1 MDASIPL
8 YPLVVVPVGAAI
20 YLFWR
25 RARWHRAVL
34 AEGVPLHRS
43 DRIGER
49 IKGLG
54 VFVVGQRRLLQD
66 IGPGLAHA
74 FVFWGFIVLLATT
87 GNYIT
92 NGLVETI
99 LAWPFGGFLWSLV
112 TLFANVFIGLVLA
125 SVLYYVVRRVIVR
138 PARLA
143 LTRDAFVIL
152 SLIFL
157 IVLTELVGDAFVYVL
172 EPEHQARP
180 WAILAGPLSALLAP
194 LGVEV
199 ASIGFAVMAW
209 AHIGLVL
216 GFGAY
221 LPYSKHLHIISSEP
235 NVYFRNL
242 EPRGALRKMDLEA
255 EPEDG
260 SEPVFGARGL
270 KDLTWRHLLDPLACT
285 ECGRC
290 MEFCPASMTGKTLSP
305 KHLMEGLRDQIWAS
319 ETALA
324 AAASAQR
331 AWKGG
336 ANGGAAAAEDALALA
351 RGRAEEALSLPLID
365 NAIPEEAVWQCT
377 TCGWCVEGCPVLIE
391 HVDTIVEIRRNAVL
405 EESRFPKELN
415 TAFRN
420 MENAGNPWGQPKSA
434 RLDWARGM
442 DVPVLG
448 QDDALPARPA
458 GSGTPWK
465 TVYES
470 APAGDPLDGRVLFWI
485 GCAGAFD
492 DRNRKVVR
500 AMAQLLRQAE
510 VPFAVLGSGETC
522 TGDPARRAGN
532 EYLFQ
537 MLAEENVATLS
548 AAHGEHGIGTI
559 VATCPH
565 CFNTIK
571 NEYPQFGLRGVQ
583 VIHHTQLL
591 DRLVADGRLVAGE
604 HHEAVVAYHDAC
616 YLGRYNGVYDEGRRV
631 VEAVPGQSI
640 VEMDLHHR
648 KGMCCGAGGARMW
661 MEEREGT
668 RINHKRVEQALAK
681 TPDEI
686 ATSCPFCLIMLRDGT
701 TDLERTDVAVRDV
714 AELLADATGAWS
726 RDVAEGDGE
735 RLQNGGRDTRDRVS
749 NLTRCGIRD
758 LMRNPQNPP
767 YEVAEC

>member
-1 MDASIPL
+1 MDATIPF
-8 YPLVVVPVGAAI
+8 YPLVVVPIVMAI
-20 YLFWR
+20 ALFWR
-25 RARWHRAVL
+25 RARWHMAILRL
-34 AEGVPLHRS
+34 GQPLNRT
-43 DRIGER
+43 DRIGKR
-49 IKGLG
+49 IGALG
-54 VFVVGQRRLLQD
+54 VFVFGQRRLLQD
-66 IGPGLAHA
+66 PGPGLAHA

-92 NGLVETI
+92 NGLVEAI
-99 LAWPFGGFLWSLV
+99 VGWPLGGFFWSV
-112 TLFANVFIGLVLA
+112 IVFFANVFVGLVLA
-125 SVLYYVVRRVIVR
+125 SVVYYVVRRVVVR

-152 SLIFL
+152 GLIFA
-157 IVLTELVGDAFVYVL
+157 IVLTELIGDAFAYVV
-172 EPEHQARP
+172 EPDAPART
-180 WAILAGPLSALLAP
+180 WAVLAGPLSVALAP
-194 LGVEV
+194 MGAEAALV
-199 ASIGFAVMAW
+199 GFGLMAW

-235 NVYFRNL
+235 NVYFKSL

-260 SEPVFGARGL
+260 SEPVFGARTL
-270 KDLTWRHLLDPLACT
+270 EDLTWRHLLDPLACT

-290 MEFCPASMTGKTLSP
+290 MEFCPASVTGKTLSP
-305 KHLMEGLRDQIWAS
+305 KHLMEGMRDQILAA

-336 ANGGAAAAEDALALA
+336 ANGGAAASEDALGLA
-351 RGRAEEALSLPLID
+351 RQRAEEALTLPLID

-415 TAFRN
+415 AAFRN
-420 MENAGNPWGQPKSA
+420 MENAGNPWGQPKAS
-434 RLDWARGM
+434 RLDWAKGL
-442 DVPVLG
+442 DVPVLAEA
-448 QDDALPARPA
+448 DASRAAPSVNGDAWRTIFEARPTHDA
-458 GSGTPWK
+458 
-465 TVYES
+465 
-470 APAGDPLDGRVLFWI
+470 LDGRVLFWV

-500 AMAQLLRQAE
+500 AMAQLLRQAD
-510 VPFAVLGSGETC
+510 VSFAVLGPRETC

-548 AAHGEHGIGTI
+548 AAHADHGISTI

-565 CFNTIK
+565 CFNTIR
-571 NEYPQFGLRGVQ
+571 NEYPQFGLRGIQ

-591 DRLVADGRLVAGE
+591 DRLVADGRLVPSE

-616 YLGRYNGVYDEGRRV
+616 YLGRYNQVYDEGRRV
-631 VEAVPGQSI
+631 VESVPGQSI

-648 KGMCCGAGGARMW
+648 RGMCCGAGGARMW
-661 MEEREGT
+661 MEEREGK
-668 RINHKRVEQALAK
+668 RINHKRVEQALEK

-686 ATSCPFCLIMLRDGT
+686 ATACPFCLIMLRDGT

-714 AELLADATGAWS
+714 AELLADATGAWQ
-726 RDVAEGDGE
+726 REV
-735 RLQNGGRDTRDRVS
+735 GG
-749 NLTRCGIRD
+749 
-758 LMRNPQNPP
+758 P
-767 YEVAEC
+767 EA

>member
-1 MDASIPL
+1 MEASIPY
-8 YPLVVVPVGAAI
+8 YPLIVVPIVAAA

-25 RARWHRAVL
+25 GARWHLAVL
-34 AEGVPLHRS
+34 RSGRPLDRFDRVP
-43 DRIGER
+43 ER
-49 IKGLG
+49 IASLG
-54 VFVVGQRRLLQD
+54 VFVFGQRRLLQD

-74 FVFWGFIVLLATT
+74 FIFWGFIVLLATT
-87 GNYIT
+87 GNYLT
-92 NGLVETI
+92 NGLVEAIVGWPLGGLLWNVTI
-99 LAWPFGGFLWSLV
+99 A
-112 TLFANVFIGLVLA
+112 FANIFVALVLA
-125 SVLYYVVRRVIVR
+125 AVVYYAARRIVVR
-138 PARLA
+138 PTRLA

-152 SLIFL
+152 ALIFG
-157 IVLTELVGDAFVYVL
+157 IVLTEWFGDALAYVV
-172 EPEHQARP
+172 EPDAGSRS
-180 WAILAGPLSALLAP
+180 WALLAGPLSVP
-194 LGVEV
+194 LEAIGPE
-199 ASIGFAVMAW
+199 AAGIGFGVIGW
-209 AHIGLVL
+209 AHILLVL

-255 EPEDG
+255 EPEEG
-260 SEPVFGARGL
+260 EELPVFGAKGL
-270 KDLTWRHLLDPLACT
+270 KDLTWRHLADGLACT

-305 KHLMEGLRDQIWAS
+305 KHLMEGLRDQIVAA

-336 ANGGAAAAEDALALA
+336 ASGGAAASQDALGLA
-351 RGRAEEALSLPLID
+351 RERATEALSLPLMD

-415 TAFRN
+415 AAFRN

-434 RLDWARGM
+434 RLDWAK
-442 DVPVLG
+442 DLELDVLG
-448 QDDALPARPA
+448 GTDRRLAAPVRAADRPWRTIHSSVPMQDALA
-458 GSGTPWK
+458 
-465 TVYES
+465 
-470 APAGDPLDGRVLFWI
+470 GRVLFWI

-500 AMAQLLRQAE
+500 AMAQLLKQAD
-510 VPFAVLGSGETC
+510 VPFAVLGARETC

-532 EYLFQ
+532 EYLYQ

-548 AAHGEHGIGTI
+548 AAHAEHGISTI

-565 CFNTIK
+565 CFNTIR
-571 NEYPQFGLRGVQ
+571 NEYPQFGLVGVE

-591 DRLVADGRLVAGE
+591 DRLVAEGRLVPAQ

-616 YLGRYNGVYDEGRRV
+616 YLGRYNEVYDEGRRV
-631 VEAVPGQSI
+631 VESVPGQTV
-640 VEMDLHHR
+640 VEMDLNHR

-668 RINHKRVEQALAK
+668 RINHRRVEQALEKSPNA
-681 TPDEI
+681 I
-686 ATSCPFCLIMLRDGT
+686 ATACPFCLIMLRDGT
-701 TDLERTDVAVRDV
+701 TDLGRTDVAVKDV
-714 AELLADATGAWS
+714 AELLADATGAW
-726 RDVAEGDGE
+726 
-735 RLQNGGRDTRDRVS
+735 TR
-749 NLTRCGIRD
+749 
-758 LMRNPQNPP
+758 
-767 YEVAEC
+767 EVAVATPDAIDPSAAGG

>member
-1 MDASIPL
+1 MEASIPF
-8 YPLVVVPVGAAI
+8 YPLVVVPIAAAI
-20 YLFWR
+20 FLFWR
-25 RARWHRAVL
+25 RARWHLAVL
-34 AEGVPLHRS
+34 REGRPLDRS
-43 DRIGER
+43 DRVGAR
-49 IKGLG
+49 IASLG
-54 VFVVGQRRLLQD
+54 VFVFGQRRLLQD
-66 IGPGLAHA
+66 LGPGLTHA
-74 FVFWGFIVLLATT
+74 FVFWGFLVLLATT

-99 LAWPFGGFLWSLV
+99 LGWPFGGFAWSVV
-112 TLFANVFIGLVLA
+112 TLFANVFVGLVLA
-125 SVLYYVVRRVIVR
+125 SVVYYVVRRTVVR

-152 SLIFL
+152 TLIFL
-157 IVLTELVGDAFVYVL
+157 IVLTELIGDAYVYVL
-172 EPEHQARP
+172 DPEHHARMF
-180 WAILAGPLSALLAP
+180 AVLAGPLSLVLEPMGTRAA
-194 LGVEV
+194 E
-199 ASIGFAVMAW
+199 IGYGAMAW
-209 AHIGLVL
+209 AHIWLVL

-255 EPEDG
+255 EPEEG
-260 SEPVFGARGL
+260 EELPVFGAKSL
-270 KDLTWRHLLDPLACT
+270 QDLTWRHLLDPLACT

-290 MEFCPASMTGKTLSP
+290 MEFCPASATGKTLSP
-305 KHLMEGLRDQIWAS
+305 KHLMEGLRDQIWAA

-336 ANGGAAAAEDALALA
+336 ASGGAAASEDTLTLA
-351 RGRAEEALSLPLID
+351 RERAEEALTLPLID

-405 EESRFPKELN
+405 EESKFPKELN
-415 TAFRN
+415 AAFRN

-434 RLDWARGM
+434 RLDWAKGL

-448 QDDALPARPA
+448 KADGPPRATEGRWR
-458 GSGTPWK
+458 TIH
-465 TVYES
+465 ES
-470 APAGDPLDGRVLFWI
+470 SPTRDPLEGRVLFWI

-500 AMAQLLRQAE
+500 AMAQLLTQAE

-532 EYLFQ
+532 EYLYQ

-548 AAHGEHGIGTI
+548 AAHAEHGISTI

-565 CFNTIK
+565 CFNTIR
-571 NEYPQFGLRGVQ
+571 NEYPQFGLTGVQ

-591 DRLVADGRLVAGE
+591 DRLVADGRLVPTE
-604 HHEAVVAYHDAC
+604 HHDAVVAYHDAC
-616 YLGRYNGVYDEGRRV
+616 YLGRYNDVYDEGRRV
-631 VEAVPGQSI
+631 VESVPGQSI

-661 MEEREGT
+661 MEEHEGQ
-668 RINHKRVEQALAK
+668 RINHRRTQQALEK
-681 TPDEI
+681 EPNEI
-686 ATSCPFCLIMLRDGT
+686 ATACPFCLIMLRDGT

-714 AELLADATGAWS
+714 AELLADATGAWN
-726 RDVAEGDGE
+726 RDVASGPE
-735 RLQNGGRDTRDRVS
+735 DRAA
-749 NLTRCGIRD
+749 
-758 LMRNPQNPP
+758 P
-767 YEVAEC
+767 

>member
-1 MDASIPL
+1 MEASIPY
-8 YPLVVVPVGAAI
+8 YPLIVVPVAAAVF
-20 YLFWR
+20 LFWR
-25 RARWHRAVL
+25 RARWHMAILR
-34 AEGVPLHRS
+34 EGLPLDRS
-43 DRIGER
+43 DRVGAR
-49 IKGLG
+49 IASVL
-54 VFVVGQRRLLQD
+54 VFVFGQRRLLQD
-66 IGPGLAHA
+66 LGPGLTHA
-74 FVFWGFIVLLATT
+74 FVFWGFVVLLATT

-99 LAWPFGGFLWSLV
+99 LAWPVGGVLWSVV
-112 TLFANVFIGLVLA
+112 TFFANLLIGLVLA
-125 SVLYYVVRRVIVR
+125 SVAYYVVRRTVTR

-152 SLIFL
+152 GLIFL
-157 IVLTELVGDAFVYVL
+157 IVVTEWVGDAFVYVL
-172 EPEHQARP
+172 DPEHHARP
-180 WAILAGPLSALLAP
+180 WALLAGPLSLALEPFGTRVAEIGY
-194 LGVEV
+194 GVM
-199 ASIGFAVMAW
+199 GW
-209 AHIGLVL
+209 THIWLVL

-255 EPEDG
+255 EPDDG
-260 SEPVFGARGL
+260 SEPVFGAKGL

-290 MEFCPASMTGKTLSP
+290 MEFCPASVTGKTLSP
-305 KHLMEGLRDQIWAS
+305 KHLMEGMRDQIWAA

-336 ANGGAAAAEDALALA
+336 AAGGAAASEDALQLA
-351 RGRAEEALSLPLID
+351 RGRATEALSLPLMD

-405 EESRFPKELN
+405 EEAKFPKELN
-415 TAFRN
+415 AAFRN
-420 MENAGNPWGQPKSA
+420 MENAGNPWGQPKSS
-434 RLDWARGM
+434 RLDWAKGLE
-442 DVPVLG
+442 VPVLG
-448 QDDALPARPA
+448 EAPPLARNA
-458 GSGTPWK
+458 
-465 TVYES
+465 S
-470 APAGDPLDGRVLFWI
+470 APWRTIHSSTPASDVLDGRVLFWI

-500 AMAQLLRQAE
+500 AMAQLLRQAD

-532 EYLFQ
+532 EYLYQ

-548 AAHGEHGIGTI
+548 AAHADHGISTI

-565 CFNTIK
+565 CFNTIR
-571 NEYPQFGLRGVQ
+571 NEYPQFGLTGVQ

-591 DRLVADGRLVAGE
+591 DRLVADGRLVPSE

-616 YLGRYNGVYDEGRRV
+616 YLGRYNDVYDQGRRV
-631 VEAVPGQSI
+631 VESVPGQSI

-661 MEEREGT
+661 MEEREGQ
-668 RINHKRVEQALAK
+668 RINHRRVEQALEK
-681 TPDEI
+681 SPDEI
-686 ATSCPFCLIMLRDGT
+686 ATACPFCLIMLRDGT
-701 TDLERTDVAVRDV
+701 TDLSRTDVAVRDV
-714 AELLADATGAWS
+714 AELLADATGAWQ
-726 RDVAEGDGE
+726 REIAPPEVGADGSAD
-735 RLQNGGRDTRDRVS
+735 GV
-749 NLTRCGIRD
+749 
-758 LMRNPQNPP
+758 RN
-767 YEVAEC
+767 EA

>member
-1 MDASIPL
+1 MRAPVEATIPF
-8 YPLVVVPVGAAI
+8 YPLVLVPVVAAAF
-20 YLFWR
+20 LFWR
-25 RARWHRAVL
+25 RARWHVALLRA
-34 AEGVPLHRS
+34 GRPLDRS
-43 DRIGER
+43 DRPLER
-49 IKGLG
+49 IKALG
-54 VFVVGQRRLLQD
+54 VFVFGQRRLLQD
-66 IGPGLAHA
+66 LGPGLTHA

-87 GNYIT
+87 GNYLT

-99 LAWPFGGFLWSLV
+99 LAWPLGGFAWAV
-112 TLFANVFIGLVLA
+112 VVLFANVFVGLVLA
-125 SVLYYVVRRVIVR
+125 SVIYYVVRRTIVR

-152 SLIFL
+152 GLIFS
-157 IVLTELVGDAFVYVL
+157 IVATEWIGDAFAYVV
-172 EPEHQARP
+172 EPDDPSRT
-180 WAILAGPLSALLAP
+180 WAVMAGPLSLAL
-194 LGVEV
+194 GG
-199 ASIGFAVMAW
+199 IGAESALVGYGIAGW
-209 AHIGLVL
+209 AHIVLVL

-221 LPYSKHLHIISSEP
+221 LPYSKHLHILTSEP
-235 NVYFRNL
+235 NTYFKNL
-242 EPRGALRKMDLEA
+242 RPRGELRAMDLEA
-255 EPEDG
+255 EPAEG
-260 SEPVFGARGL
+260 EPEPVFGARGL

-290 MEFCPASMTGKTLSP
+290 MEFCPASVTGKTLSP
-305 KHLMEGLRDQIWAS
+305 KHLMEGLRDQILVA

-336 ANGGAAAAEDALALA
+336 ANGGAAASEDALNLA
-351 RGRAEEALSLPLID
+351 RQRAEEALSLPLVD

-434 RLDWARGM
+434 RLDWARDL

-448 QDDALPARPA
+448 QTDARAPRSNGA
-458 GSGTPWK
+458 TPWR
-465 TVYES
+465 TIHAT
-470 APAGDPLDGRVLFWI
+470 APTGDPLDGGRVLFWV

-500 AMAQLLRQAE
+500 AMARLLQQAA
-510 VPFAVLGSGETC
+510 VPFAVLGPRETC

-532 EYLFQ
+532 EYLYQ
-537 MLAEENVATLS
+537 MLAEENVATLA
-548 AAHGEHGIGTI
+548 AAHAEHGISTI

-565 CFNTIK
+565 CFNTIA
-571 NEYPQFGLRGVQ
+571 NEYPQFGLSGVR

-591 DRLVADGRLVAGE
+591 DRLVAEGRLVPAE

-631 VEAVPGQSI
+631 VESVPGQSV

-648 KGMCCGAGGARMW
+648 RGMCCGAGGARMW
-661 MEEREGT
+661 MEEREGQ
-668 RINHKRVEQALAK
+668 RINHRRAEQALAK
-681 TPDEI
+681 DPNEI
-686 ATSCPFCLIMLRDGT
+686 ATACPFCLIMLRDGT
-701 TDLERTDVAVRDV
+701 TDLGRTDVGVRDV
-714 AELLADATGAWS
+714 AELLADATGAWT
-726 RDVAEGDGE
+726 RDVAVPDSGARADG
-735 RLQNGGRDTRDRVS
+735 
-749 NLTRCGIRD
+749 
-758 LMRNPQNPP
+758 
-767 YEVAEC
+767 

>member
-1 MDASIPL
+1 MDASIPF
-8 YPLVVVPVGAAI
+8 YPLIVVPIGTAI

-25 RARWHRAVL
+25 RARWHMAVL
-34 AEGVPLHRS
+34 GEGQPLVRS
-43 DRIGER
+43 DRIGDR
-49 IKGLG
+49 IRALG
-54 VFVVGQRRLLQD
+54 VFVFGQRRLLQD
-66 IGPGLAHA
+66 PGPGLAHA

-92 NGLVETI
+92 NGLVEAI
-99 LAWPFGGFLWSLV
+99 LGWPFGGFAWSVV
-112 TLFANVFIGLVLA
+112 TFFANVFVGLVLA
-125 SVLYYVVRRVIVR
+125 SVLYYVVRRTIVR

-143 LTRDAFVIL
+143 LTRDAFIIL
-152 SLIFL
+152 GLIFL
-157 IVLTELVGDAFVYVL
+157 IVLTELLGDAFVYVL
-172 EPEHQARP
+172 DPEHHARP
-180 WAILAGPLSALLAP
+180 WAILAGPLSVVLAP
-194 LGVEV
+194 MGTE
-199 ASIGFAVMAW
+199 AAGIGFGVMAW

-216 GFGAY
+216 AFGAY

-242 EPRGALRKMDLEA
+242 EPRGALRKMDLEV
-255 EPEDG
+255 EPDDG
-260 SEPVFGARGL
+260 SEPVFGAKGL

-336 ANGGAAAAEDALALA
+336 ADGGAAASEDALQLA
-351 RGRAEEALSLPLID
+351 QARATEALSLPLID

-434 RLDWARGM
+434 RLDWAKGM

-448 QDDALPARPA
+448 QADGALPRPPVA
-458 GSGTPWK
+458 GTPWR
-465 TVYES
+465 TVYEP
-470 APAGDPLDGRVLFWI
+470 APAGDPLDGGVLFWI

-500 AMAQLLRQAE
+500 AMAQLLQQAE
-510 VPFAVLGSGETC
+510 VPFAVLGSRETC

-548 AAHGEHGIGTI
+548 AAHAEHGIGTI

-565 CFNTIK
+565 CFNTIR

-591 DRLVADGRLVAGE
+591 DRLVAERRLVPSE

-616 YLGRYNGVYDEGRRV
+616 YLGRYNQVYDEGRRV
-631 VEAVPGQSI
+631 VESVPGQTI

-661 MEEREGT
+661 MEEREGQ
-668 RINHKRVEQALAK
+668 RINHRRVEQALEK
-681 TPDEI
+681 SPDEI

-726 RDVAEGDGE
+726 RDVASEESPTGSG
-735 RLQNGGRDTRDRVS
+735 
-749 NLTRCGIRD
+749 
-758 LMRNPQNPP
+758 
-767 YEVAEC
+767 

>member
-1 MDASIPL
+1 MEASIPF
-8 YPLVVVPVGAAI
+8 YPVIVVPIGAAI
-20 YLFWR
+20 YMFWR
-25 RARWHRAVL
+25 RARWHLAVL
-34 AEGVPLHRS
+34 REGRPLERS

-49 IKGLG
+49 IKALG
-54 VFVVGQRRLLQD
+54 VFVFGQRRLLQD

-99 LAWPFGGFLWSLV
+99 LAWPLGGFAWSVV
-112 TLFANVFIGLVLA
+112 TLFANVFVGLVLA
-125 SVLYYVVRRVIVR
+125 AVAYYVVRRTITR

-143 LTRDAFVIL
+143 LTRDAFIILGLIL
-152 SLIFL
+152 S
-157 IVLTELVGDAFVYVL
+157 IVLTELLGDAFAYVL
-172 EPEHQARP
+172 EPAHQARP
-180 WAILAGPLSALLAP
+180 WAVLAGPLAGALAP
-194 LGVEV
+194 
-199 ASIGFAVMAW
+199 IGSEAAGIGYGAMAW

-216 GFGAY
+216 AFGAY

-260 SEPVFGARGL
+260 SELVFGAKGL

-290 MEFCPASMTGKTLSP
+290 MEFCPASATGKTLSP
-305 KHLMEGLRDQIWAS
+305 KHLMEGLRDQILVA

-336 ANGGAAAAEDALALA
+336 ANGGAAASEDALALA
-351 RGRAEEALSLPLID
+351 TARAEEALSLPLID

-415 TAFRN
+415 AAFRN

-434 RLDWARGM
+434 RLDWAKGL

-448 QDDALPARPA
+448 QAAPLARPA
-458 GSGTPWK
+458 GGGPWR
-465 TVYES
+465 TVFES
-470 APAGDPLDGRVLFWI
+470 APTGDPLAGGVLFWI

-500 AMAQLLRQAE
+500 AMAQLLKQAE

-548 AAHGEHGIGTI
+548 AAHAQHGIGTI

-591 DRLVADGRLVAGE
+591 DRLVAEGRLVPSE

-616 YLGRYNGVYDEGRRV
+616 YLGRYNEVYDEGRLV
-631 VEAVPGQSI
+631 VESVPGQSI

-661 MEEREGT
+661 MEEREGQ
-668 RINHKRVEQALAK
+668 RINHRRVEQALAK
-681 TPDEI
+681 QPDEI

-714 AELLADATGAWS
+714 AELLAEATGAWTTEVTS
-726 RDVAEGDGE
+726 PRPQLSTDGGE
-735 RLQNGGRDTRDRVS
+735 SDTGGAAPR
-749 NLTRCGIRD
+749 G
-758 LMRNPQNPP
+758 
-767 YEVAEC
+767 

>member
-1 MDASIPL
+1 MEASIPY
-8 YPLVVVPVGAAI
+8 YPLIVVPVAAAVF
-20 YLFWR
+20 LFWR
-25 RARWHRAVL
+25 RARWHMAILR
-34 AEGVPLHRS
+34 EGLPLDRS
-43 DRIGER
+43 DRIGAR
-49 IKGLG
+49 IASL
-54 VFVVGQRRLLQD
+54 VVYVVGQRRLLQD
-66 IGPGLAHA
+66 LGPGLTHA
-74 FVFWGFIVLLATT
+74 FVFWGFLVLLATT
-87 GNYIT
+87 GNYVT
-92 NGLVETI
+92 NGLVEAI
-99 LAWPFGGFLWSLV
+99 VAWPFGGLLWSVV
-112 TLFANVFIGLVLA
+112 TFIANVFIGLVLA
-125 SVLYYVVRRVIVR
+125 SVVYFVVRRTVTR

-143 LTRDAFVIL
+143 LTRDAFIIL
-152 SLIFL
+152 GLIFL
-157 IVLTELVGDAFVYVL
+157 IVLTEWVGDAFVYVL
-172 EPEHQARP
+172 DPGHHARP
-180 WAILAGPLSALLAP
+180 WAVVAGPLSLALEP
-194 LGVEV
+194 LGTRVAEV
-199 ASIGFAVMAW
+199 GYGVMGW
-209 AHIGLVL
+209 AHIWLVL

-242 EPRGALRKMDLEA
+242 EPRGALRMMDLEA

-260 SEPVFGARGL
+260 SEPVFGAKGL

-290 MEFCPASMTGKTLSP
+290 MEFCPASVTGKTLSP
-305 KHLMEGLRDQIWAS
+305 KHLMEGLRDQIWAA

-336 ANGGAAAAEDALALA
+336 ASGGAAASEDALHLA
-351 RGRAEEALSLPLID
+351 RGRAEEALSLPLMD

-405 EESRFPKELN
+405 EESKFPKELN
-415 TAFRN
+415 AAFRN
-420 MENAGNPWGQPKSA
+420 MESAGNPWGQPKSS
-434 RLDWARGM
+434 RLDWAKGL

-448 QDDALPARPA
+448 DAAPPPSRNGDLPWRTIH
-458 GSGTPWK
+458 S
-465 TVYES
+465 S
-470 APAGDPLDGRVLFWI
+470 APAGDVLDGRVLFWI

-500 AMAQLLRQAE
+500 AMAQLLRQAG

-532 EYLFQ
+532 EYLYQ

-548 AAHGEHGIGTI
+548 AAHAEHGISTI

-565 CFNTIK
+565 CFNTIR
-571 NEYPQFGLRGVQ
+571 NEYPQFGLTGMQ

-591 DRLVADGRLVAGE
+591 DRLVADGRLVPSE

-616 YLGRYNGVYDEGRRV
+616 YLGRYNEVYDEGRRV
-631 VEAVPGQSI
+631 VESVPGQSI

-661 MEEREGT
+661 MEEREGQ
-668 RINHKRVEQALAK
+668 RINHRRVEQALEK
-681 TPDEI
+681 SPDEI
-686 ATSCPFCLIMLRDGT
+686 ATACPFCLIMLRDGT

-714 AELLADATGAWS
+714 AELLADATGAWQ
-726 RDVAEGDGE
+726 RDVASSAAQLESDG
-735 RLQNGGRDTRDRVS
+735 
-749 NLTRCGIRD
+749 
-758 LMRNPQNPP
+758 
-767 YEVAEC
+767 

>member
-1 MDASIPL
+1 MEASIPF
-8 YPLVVVPVGAAI
+8 YPLVVVPVAAAI
-20 YLFWR
+20 VLFWR
-25 RARWHRAVL
+25 RARWHVAVL
-34 AEGVPLHRS
+34 KAGRPLDRS
-43 DRIGER
+43 DRVLDR
-49 IKGLG
+49 IKALG
-54 VFVVGQRRLLQD
+54 VFVFGQRRLLQD
-66 IGPGLAHA
+66 LGPGLTHA
-74 FVFWGFIVLLATT
+74 FVFWGFVVLLATT
-87 GNYIT
+87 GNYVT

-99 LAWPFGGFLWSLV
+99 VAWPFGGFFWNV
-112 TLFANVFIGLVLA
+112 TVLFANVFVGLVLA
-125 SVLYYVVRRVIVR
+125 SVMYYVVRRTITR
-138 PARLA
+138 PTRLA

-152 SLIFL
+152 GLIFS
-157 IVLTELVGDAFVYVL
+157 IVLSEWIGDAMAYVV
-172 EPEHQARP
+172 EPDDGSRS
-180 WAILAGPLSALLAP
+180 WALLAGPLSLALERIGP
-194 LGVEV
+194 ES
-199 ASIGFAVMAW
+199 ASIGFGVAAW
-209 AHIGLVL
+209 AHILLVL

-255 EPEDG
+255 EPEEG
-260 SEPVFGARGL
+260 EELPVFGAKGL
-270 KDLTWRHLLDPLACT
+270 KDLTWRHLADGLACT

-305 KHLMEGLRDQIWAS
+305 KHLMEGLRDQIAAA

-336 ANGGAAAAEDALALA
+336 ANGGAPASEDALGLA
-351 RGRAEEALSLPLID
+351 RARAEEALSLPLMD

-415 TAFRN
+415 AAFRN
-420 MENAGNPWGQPKSA
+420 MENAGNPWGQPKSS
-434 RLDWARGM
+434 RLDWARDL

-448 QDDALPARPA
+448 QTDAPRPA
-458 GSGTPWK
+458 ATSDGRRWRTIHESTP
-465 TVYES
+465 TH
-470 APAGDPLDGRVLFWI
+470 DPLDGRVLFWV

-500 AMAQLLRQAE
+500 AMAQLLKQAE

-532 EYLFQ
+532 EYLYQ

-548 AAHGEHGIGTI
+548 AAHAEHGISTV
-559 VATCPH
+559 VATCPL
-565 CFNTIK
+565 CFNTIR
-571 NEYPQFGLRGVQ
+571 NEYPQFGLTGVQ

-591 DRLVADGRLVAGE
+591 DRLVAEGRLIPSE
-604 HHEAVVAYHDAC
+604 HNEAVVAYHDAC
-616 YLGRYNGVYDEGRRV
+616 YLGRYNEVYDEGRRV
-631 VEAVPGQSI
+631 VESVPGQSV

-668 RINHKRVEQALAK
+668 RINHRRVEQALSK
-681 TPDEI
+681 SPDEI
-686 ATSCPFCLIMLRDGT
+686 ATACPFCLIMLRDGT
-701 TDLERTDVAVRDV
+701 TDLDRTDVAVRDV
-714 AELLADATGAWS
+714 AELLADATGAWK
-726 RDVAEGDGE
+726 RDVGSPRIDALPLD
-735 RLQNGGRDTRDRVS
+735 VS
-749 NLTRCGIRD
+749 FR
-758 LMRNPQNPP
+758 P
-767 YEVAEC
+767 

>member
-1 MDASIPL
+1 MEATIPF
-8 YPLVVVPVGAAI
+8 YPLIVVPIGAAI
-20 YLFWR
+20 FLFWR
-25 RARWHRAVL
+25 RARWHMAILRSGRPL
-34 AEGVPLHRS
+34 DRFDRVP
-43 DRIGER
+43 ER
-49 IKGLG
+49 IKALG
-54 VFVVGQRRLLQD
+54 IFVFGQKRLLQD
-66 IGPGLAHA
+66 IGPGLTHA

-87 GNYIT
+87 GNYLT
-92 NGLVETI
+92 NGLVETV
-99 LAWPFGGFLWSLV
+99 LAWPFGGFAWSVV
-112 TLFANVFIGLVLA
+112 TFFANLFVGLVLA
-125 SVLYYVVRRVIVR
+125 SVIYYVVRRTVRR

-152 SLIFL
+152 GLIFA
-157 IVLTELVGDAFVYVL
+157 IVLTEWIGDAFVYVL
-172 EPEHQARP
+172 DPEHHARP
-180 WAILAGPLSALLAP
+180 WALLAGPLSLALEGMGREAGAIGY
-194 LGVEV
+194 GVM
-199 ASIGFAVMAW
+199 GW
-209 AHIGLVL
+209 AHIVLVL

-242 EPRGALRKMDLEA
+242 EPKGALRKMDLEA
-255 EPEDG
+255 EPAEG
-260 SEPVFGARGL
+260 EPEPVFGAKGL
-270 KDLTWRHLLDPLACT
+270 KDLTWRHLADGLACT

-305 KHLMEGLRDQIWAS
+305 KHLMEGLRDQMAAA

-336 ANGGAAAAEDALALA
+336 ANGGAAASEDALQLA
-351 RGRAEEALSLPLID
+351 RGRAEEALSLPLMD
-365 NAIPEEAVWQCT
+365 NVIPEEAVWQCT

-415 TAFRN
+415 AAFRN
-420 MENAGNPWGQPKSA
+420 MENAGNPWGQPKAA
-434 RLDWARGM
+434 RMDWAKGL
-442 DVPVLG
+442 DVSVLG
-448 QDDALPARPA
+448 QADAPPRRMPIVDQ
-458 GSGTPWK
+458 PWR
-465 TVYES
+465 TIHAS
-470 APAGDPLDGRVLFWI
+470 APMGDPLAGRVLLWI

-500 AMAQLLRQAE
+500 AMAQLLRQADL
-510 VPFAVLGSGETC
+510 PFAVLGSAETC

-532 EYLFQ
+532 EYLYQ

-548 AAHGEHGIGTI
+548 AAHAEHGISTI

-565 CFNTIK
+565 CFNTIR
-571 NEYPQFGLRGVQ
+571 NEYPQFGLTGVQ

-591 DRLVADGRLVAGE
+591 DRLVADGRLVPAE

-616 YLGRYNGVYDEGRRV
+616 YLGRYNEVYDEGRRV
-631 VEAVPGQSI
+631 VESVPGQSV

-661 MEEREGT
+661 MEEREGK
-668 RINHKRVEQALAK
+668 RINHKRVEQALEK
-681 TPDEI
+681 SPDEI
-686 ATSCPFCLIMLRDGT
+686 ATACPFCLIMLRDGT

-714 AELLADATGAWS
+714 AELLADATGAWQ
-726 RDVAEGDGE
+726 RDVGTPPAGSDAE
-735 RLQNGGRDTRDRVS
+735 TS
-749 NLTRCGIRD
+749 
-758 LMRNPQNPP
+758 
-767 YEVAEC
+767 A

>member
-1 MDASIPL
+1 MAPSMDATIPY
-8 YPLVVVPVGAAI
+8 YPLVAVPIAAAI
-20 YLFWR
+20 VLFWR
-25 RARWHRAVL
+25 RARWHL
-34 AEGVPLHRS
+34 AILSAGRPLHRTS
-43 DRIGER
+43 RIGAR
-49 IKGLG
+49 VRSLG
-54 VFVVGQRRLLQD
+54 VFVFGQRRLLQD

-74 FVFWGFIVLLATT
+74 FVFWGFVVLLATT

-99 LAWPFGGFLWSLV
+99 VGWPVGGFFWSV
-112 TLFANVFIGLVLA
+112 VVLFANVFIALVLA
-125 SVLYYVVRRVIVR
+125 SVVYYVIRRTVVR
-138 PARLA
+138 PTRLA

-152 SLIFL
+152 TLIFL
-157 IVLTELVGDAFVYVL
+157 IVLTEWVGDSFAYVV
-172 EPEHQARP
+172 EPDHPARP
-180 WAILAGPLSALLAP
+180 WAVLAGPLSVVLAP
-194 LGVEV
+194 IGAAAAAVGYGLLGW
-199 ASIGFAVMAW
+199 S
-209 AHIGLVL
+209 HILLVL
-216 GFGAY
+216 AFGAY
-221 LPYSKHLHIISSEP
+221 LPYSKHLHILSSEP

-255 EPEDG
+255 EPEEG
-260 SEPVFGARGL
+260 EELPVFGAKTL
-270 KDLTWRHLLDPLACT
+270 EDLTWRHLLDPLACT

-290 MEFCPASMTGKTLSP
+290 MEFCPASVTGKTLSP
-305 KHLMEGLRDQIWAS
+305 KHLMEGLRDQIWAA

-336 ANGGAAAAEDALALA
+336 ANGGAAASEDALGLA
-351 RGRAEEALSLPLID
+351 KQRAEEALSLPLMD

-415 TAFRN
+415 AAFRN
-420 MENAGNPWGQPKSA
+420 MENAGNPWGQPRSS
-434 RLDWARGM
+434 RLDWAKGL

-448 QDDALPARPA
+448 QVEAP
-458 GSGTPWK
+458 
-465 TVYES
+465 S
-470 APAGDPLDGRVLFWI
+470 APSPNAPWRTVFEAEPTADPLIGRILYWV
-485 GCAGAFD
+485 GCADAFD

-500 AMAQLLRQAE
+500 AMAQLLKQAG
-510 VPFAVLGSGETC
+510 VPFAVLGPMETC
-522 TGDPARRAGN
+522 SGDPARRAGN

-548 AAHGEHGIGTI
+548 AAHAEHGISTI

-565 CFNTIK
+565 CFNTIR

-591 DRLVADGRLVAGE
+591 DRLVAEGRLVPSE

-616 YLGRYNGVYDEGRRV
+616 YLGRYNQVYDEGRRV
-631 VEAVPGQSI
+631 VESVPGQSI

-661 MEEREGT
+661 MEEREGK
-668 RINHKRVEQALAK
+668 RINHKRVEQALEK

-686 ATSCPFCLIMLRDGT
+686 ATACPFCLIMLRDGT

-714 AELLADATGAWS
+714 AELLADATGAFQRQITPMPDGS
-726 RDVAEGDGE
+726 GTVAPGE
-735 RLQNGGRDTRDRVS
+735 SAGAASTD
-749 NLTRCGIRD
+749 
-758 LMRNPQNPP
+758 
-767 YEVAEC
+767 